1 MFRNNYSYMEN
12 YLVVLFKNKKRK
24 RIIKK
29 FVTLSRAKSFYE
41 NLVEKSNEVI
51 FEVLVENAKECK
63 FEIGLIDTK
72 TNQSAPIYTTDE
84 YGRSVKVKFEDN
96 TGMSI
101 IKMSPYRQEELIYDV
116 ETNRKITSN
125 DLIKKYLKG
134 DGLKMVSVLNN
145 KIVVQKDEMIKLF
158 SLKNEQESSRFVD
171 CLSSYFF
178 KIKRGDCLFIKD
190 YSSPQRKYLY
200 SLLESNGFDKKVLYR
215 KFTTY
220 PSHPK

>member
-1 MFRNNYSYMEN
+1 MEN
-12 YLVVLFKNKKRK
+12 YLVVLFKNKQRK

-41 NLVEKSNEVI
+41 NLIEKSNEVI
-51 FEVLVENAKECK
+51 FEVLVENGKDCR
-63 FEIGLIDTK
+63 FELGLIDTK
-72 TNQSAPIYTTDE
+72 PNQSAPIYMTDE
-84 YGRSVKVKFEDN
+84 HGRNIRIKLED

-116 ETNRKITSN
+116 EKNCKITAN
-125 DLIKKYLKG
+125 DLIKQYLKG
-134 DGLKMVSVLNN
+134 DGLKMISVLNN
-145 KIVVQKDEMIKLF
+145 KIVVQKDEVIKLF

-220 PSHPK
+220 PSRPK

>member
-1 MFRNNYSYMEN
+1 MEN

-41 NLVEKSNEVI
+41 NLIEKSNEVI

-145 KIVVQKDEMIKLF
+145 KIVIQKDEMIKLF